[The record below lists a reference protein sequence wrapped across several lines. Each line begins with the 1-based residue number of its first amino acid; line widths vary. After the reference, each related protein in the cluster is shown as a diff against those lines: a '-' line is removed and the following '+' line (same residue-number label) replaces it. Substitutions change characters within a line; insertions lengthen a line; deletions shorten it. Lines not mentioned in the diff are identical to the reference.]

1 MLLILGY
8 FYLNLYDIK
17 NLIDMS
23 AALKYLWALVIPAV
37 LVTVLYFRGY
47 FSYGGVIVAFMAIPL
62 LELLLKD
69 DSRNFNLDEE
79 NKRLKNF
86 IFDLTLYINVP
97 ILWAILVWCFFVLNN
112 IELQTYEYIGIV
124 ISMGVFLGSIG
135 INVAHELG
143 HRNSWYEKLFAYLL
157 LLPNLYMHFRIEH
170 NRGHHLN
177 VATKEDPASARLNE
191 SLYFF
196 WIRSVVM
203 SYLSAWKLE
212 GKRLKNEGKSVFS
225 MQNEMMVLQIIQ
237 VVYLFVVWCFGGYL
251 LLFSAIF
258 IAIVGFL
265 MLETVNYIEHYGLE
279 RKKMENGRYERV
291 QPWHSWNSNHIL
303 GRVMLYELSRHSDHH
318 FKASKKYQVLRHY
331 DESPQL
337 PFGYPMSMVISF
349 IPPLWFYLMNPKVQ
363 ELKMTDSLNP
373 DL

>member
-1 MLLILGY
+1 
-8 FYLNLYDIK
+8 
-17 NLIDMS
+17 MS

-47 FSYGGVIVAFMAIPL
+47 FSYGGVVVAFMAIPL
-62 LELLLKD
+62 FELLLKD

-86 IFDLTLYINVP
+86 IFDLMLYINVP
-97 ILWAILVWCFFVLNN
+97 ILWAILVWCFFVLSN

-124 ISMGVFLGSIG
+124 FSMGVFLGSIG

-143 HRNSWYEKLFAYLL
+143 HRSTWYEKLFAYLL

-196 WIRSVVM
+196 WIRSVIM

-212 GKRLKNEGKSVFS
+212 SKRLKQVGKSVFS
-225 MQNEMMVLQIIQ
+225 INNEMIILQIIQ
-237 VVYLFVVWCFGGYL
+237 LIYLLIIWYFGGYL

-318 FKASKKYQVLRHY
+318 YKASKKYQVLRHY